1 MNLFWQM
8 CFPIMAGFILDLML
22 GDPVWLYHPVRM
34 IGHLIAWL
42 EKIIRGCLPETKS
55 AERLGGFIL
64 VFFVIAVSAFVPAG
78 ILFFAYKQHL
88 YLGTAAESFMCY
100 QIFAVKSL
108 KAESLRVYDAL
119 KLEGLEEGRRAVSMI
134 VGRDTKHLTEEGVIK
149 AAVETVAENTSD
161 GVIAPMFYMAIGGA
175 ALGFAY
181 KAVNTMDS
189 MIGYKND
196 RYLYFG
202 TAAARLDDFANYIPA
217 RLSAM
222 LMILSSFFCGM
233 DWRSAVS
240 VYRRDRFNHK
250 SPNAA
255 QTEAVMAGAL
265 NVRLAGDAWYFGKLY
280 EKPTIGDDIRKI
292 GAEDIKRSHRL
303 LYSTAASGMLLF
315 LAVKVIIYVVWM
327 I

>member
-1 MNLFWQM
+1 
-8 CFPIMAGFILDLML
+8 
-22 GDPVWLYHPVRM
+22 M